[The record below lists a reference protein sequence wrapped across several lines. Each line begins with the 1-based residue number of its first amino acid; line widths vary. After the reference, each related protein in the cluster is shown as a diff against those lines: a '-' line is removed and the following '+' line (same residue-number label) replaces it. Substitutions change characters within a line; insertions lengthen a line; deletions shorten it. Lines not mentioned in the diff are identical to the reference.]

1 MKKSAA
7 FGTKALLAASLLL
20 PGMATA
26 QNQPP
31 PPADAT
37 AGQTYVLGPGDVI
50 EVDVL
55 GRSDFKTRT
64 RVRSDGS
71 IVLPF
76 IGVVRAASLSAQ
88 DLSNQV
94 AASLRSGGIFADPI
108 VSVEIVSYASQYVT
122 VLGAVANPGL
132 VPVDRAYRVSEIL
145 ARVGGKRQGGAEYV
159 VLRPTD
165 GAEQRLEI
173 EQLAT
178 GGPEQD
184 PIVPPG
190 AKLFLPEAETFFIYG
205 QVNTPGAYPLM
216 DDMTLRMA
224 LAPGGGL
231 AHTRTQRRIKLFRGA
246 QEMRVTDLNMEIQPG
261 DVIKVGERLF

>member
-1 MKKSAA
+1 MLAAVLVQPSAA
-7 FGTKALLAASLLL
+7 AAFAQNE
-20 PGMATA
+20 GQITATA
-26 QNQPP
+26 S
-31 PPADAT
+31 
-37 AGQTYVLGPGDVI
+37 QTYVLGPGDVV

-55 GRSDFKTRT
+55 GRGDFKTRT
-64 RVRSDGS
+64 RIRSDGT

-88 DLSNQV
+88 ELSNQI
-94 AASLRSGGIFADPI
+94 AAALRSGGIFADPI

-122 VLGAVANPGL
+122 VLGAVTSPGL

-159 VLRPTD
+159 VLRPTE
-165 GAEQRLEI
+165 GAEQKLMI

-190 AKLFLPEAETFFIYG
+190 AKLFIPEAEQFFIYG
-205 QVNTPGAYPLM
+205 RSTRRRLPADGRDDAAPGAGAGRRPFA
-216 DDMTLRMA
+216 DRHAAADQAVPRQGTGAGHRSRHDGPA
-224 LAPGGGL
+224 RRRDPG
-231 AHTRTQRRIKLFRGA
+231 RRAAVLTGT
-246 QEMRVTDLNMEIQPG
+246 V
-261 DVIKVGERLF
+261 